1 MTAPLRRD
9 AKFLAGGFLA
19 SGTVHLVRPDV
30 WEPLMPDWVPAHRE
44 VIIWSGVAELACAAG
59 LLLPPTR
66 KLAGLASAALLAG
79 VYVGNI
85 KMALDASKSD
95 NLPLKVAA
103 YGRLP
108 LQFPMI
114 RAALRA
120 GRR

>member
-44 VIIWSGVAELACAAG
+44 VIIWSGVAEIVCAAG
-59 LLLPPTR
+59 LLFPPTR
-66 KLAGLASAALLAG
+66 KAAGLASAALLAG
-79 VYVGNI
+79 VYVGNV
-85 KMALDASKSD
+85 KMAVDASKGS
-95 NLPLKVAA
+95 NVPLKVAA

-120 GRR
+120 GRA